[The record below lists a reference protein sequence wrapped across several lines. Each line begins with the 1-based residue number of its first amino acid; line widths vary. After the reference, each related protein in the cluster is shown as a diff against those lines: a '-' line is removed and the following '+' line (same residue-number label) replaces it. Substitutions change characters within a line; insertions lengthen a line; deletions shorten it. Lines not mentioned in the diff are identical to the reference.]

1 MNRSRLAPVAF
12 LLALAGLGVAF
23 VWYVLYRQMDEVVR
37 IALASA
43 VLLTAAGVLLDPE
56 RMRQIF
62 SGRQARYGS
71 NALLLSVACI
81 GIVGVLYYFAQAN
94 PQQVDLTEDKEYT
107 LAPESL
113 LLLDQL
119 KEPVQLLGF
128 FTPENSG
135 QRDALRPLLEQYR
148 QNSQGLLSY
157 TFVDPRA
164 DPVQADR
171 YGITRDGML
180 VVLSGVNSEAVS
192 YATEEEIS
200 GAIVRLANPGE
211 KKVYFLVG
219 HGERD
224 INSTESAG
232 YSQVRQALES
242 KNYGVAELNLL
253 QTPSIPQDALAL
265 VVAGPTR
272 ALSAAEMAAVSAYLE
287 QGGAL
292 VALIEPRAVTKL
304 GEAPDPLAGYLEQV
318 WSIRPDEDLIVD
330 LNSTMPLAGIADE
343 YNDHPITHRMYNNAT
358 YFPTARSLSLAT
370 PSQATLTVNWLV
382 KTGANS
388 WGETDASAIQAGQGL
403 KYDEGQDFAG
413 PMDLAAAA
421 ENYVTKSRVVVL
433 GDSDFG
439 SNAEYFGLGNGDL
452 AINTIDWAAR
462 QESLISLTPKQQTP
476 RFVTPPTTEMIGL
489 IFLITLILIPGTAIV
504 LGFMVWWGRRKRI

>member
-1 MNRSRLAPVAF
+1 MSRSRLAPTAF
-12 LLALAGLGVAF
+12 LLALAALAVAF
-23 VWYVLYRQMDEVVR
+23 VWYVLYRQLDEVLR
-37 IALASA
+37 IALACA
-43 VLLTAAGVLLDPE
+43 VLLAAAGVLLDPD
-56 RMRQIF
+56 RMRQLF
-62 SGRQARYGS
+62 SGRQARHGS
-71 NALLLSVACI
+71 NALLLSVGCI

-119 KEPVQLLGF
+119 KEPVRLMGF

-135 QRDALRPLLEQYR
+135 QRDSLRPLLEQYA
-148 QNSQGLLSY
+148 QNSQGLLTY

-164 DPVQADR
+164 DPVLADR

-180 VVLSGVNSEAVS
+180 VVLSGENSEADS

-200 GAIVRLANPGE
+200 AAIVRLANPGE

-224 INSTESAG
+224 INSTESEG
-232 YSQVRQALES
+232 YSQVRQALQS

-253 QTPSIPQDALAL
+253 QTPAIPEDALAL
-265 VVAGPTR
+265 VVAGPTH
-272 ALSAAEMAAVSAYLE
+272 ALPSTELAAISAYLE

-304 GEAPDPLAGYLEQV
+304 GEAPDPLAAYVEQV
-318 WSIRPDEDLIVD
+318 WDIRPDEDLIVD
-330 LNSTMPLAGIADE
+330 LNSTMPLAGIANE
-343 YNDHPITHRMYNNAT
+343 YNDHPITNRMYNNAT
-358 YFPTARSLSLAT
+358 YFPTARSLTLAT
-370 PSQATLTVNWLV
+370 DSQATLNVSWLV

-388 WGETDASAIQAGQGL
+388 WGETDASAIESGQGL
-403 KYDEGQDFAG
+403 KFDEGQDFAG
-413 PMDLAAAA
+413 PMVLAAAA
-421 ENYVTKSRVVVL
+421 ENFETKSRVVVL

-462 QESLISLTPKQQTP
+462 QENLISLTPKKQTP

-489 IFLITLILIPGTAIV
+489 IFLITLILIPGSAV
-504 LGFMVWWGRRKRI
+504 AVGFLVWWGRRKRV